1 MRVHAAQ
8 VGSHQARCGY
18 LCFVERDPSALKNL
32 LAKLCQCIY
41 RYGWHELS
49 AYPTDELSL
58 RGANCSALQNMA
70 GARDLCFRAK
80 PCETRIGSI
89 AMAKKT
95 VDLREFLTEEL
106 RDLYDAEKQLVKT
119 LPRMAKAASNEELKK
134 AITGHLEITKGHVE
148 RLEQCFEHLE
158 QKPRS
163 KPCVGMKGI
172 LDEGREMLQEDMQES
187 VMDTAIAAGGRKIEH
202 YEMVAYEGSK
212 AIAEQ
217 LELEE
222 VAELLEETLAEE
234 QQADQTL
241 REICRRLA
249 EDAVSGAGMEEEE
262 TPSRGR
268 AASARASGRS
278 ASAHGNSGKHGRAA
292 TAGRG
297 TASFGLGERVLT
309 DHEQIREWAE
319 ERDAA
324 SWCVKGTMQR
334 EESCLLRLDFPGYTG
349 QDTLEEI
356 GWDQWFKV
364 FDSRGLALIV
374 QDRTAS
380 GQTSNFNKLVSREIA
395 QGKGNER
402 PKVRGAH

>member
-1 MRVHAAQ
+1 
-8 VGSHQARCGY
+8 
-18 LCFVERDPSALKNL
+18 
-32 LAKLCQCIY
+32 
-41 RYGWHELS
+41 
-49 AYPTDELSL
+49 
-58 RGANCSALQNMA
+58 
-70 GARDLCFRAK
+70 
-80 PCETRIGSI
+80 
-89 AMAKKT
+89 MAKKT

-119 LPRMAKAASNEELKK
+119 LPRMAKAATNEELKE
-134 AITGHLEITKGHVE
+134 ALTGHLEITKGHVE

-241 REICRRLA
+241 MEICRRLVQEA
-249 EDAVSGAGMEEEE
+249 ASGGGMEEMEEEE
-262 TPSRGR
+262 KPSRGR
-268 AASARASGRS
+268 AASARASGRG
-278 ASAHGNSGKHGRAA
+278 ASARGNGGKRGRAA
-292 TAGRG
+292 TASRG

-309 DHEQIREWAE
+309 DHDQIREWAE
-319 ERDAA
+319 DRDAA
-324 SWCVKGTMQR
+324 PSCVKGTMQR
-334 EESCLLRLDFPGYTG
+334 EGSCLLRLDFPGYTG

-364 FDSRGLALIV
+364 FDNRGLALIV

-380 GQTSNFNKLVSREIA
+380 GQTSNFNKLVSRESA
-395 QGKGNER
+395 QGKGHER

>member
-1 MRVHAAQ
+1 MPCESTPRRLAATRHAAVTCALWSGTPAPWRICSQNCVNASTDTVGMNFQ
-8 VGSHQARCGY
+8 VIPR
-18 LCFVERDPSALKNL
+18 
-32 LAKLCQCIY
+32 
-41 RYGWHELS
+41 
-49 AYPTDELSL
+49 DELSP
-58 RGANCSALQNMA
+58 RGTNCSALQNMA
-70 GARDLCFRAK
+70 GAHDLCIRAR

-119 LPRMAKAASNEELKK
+119 LPRMAKAASNEELKE
-134 AITGHLEITKGHVE
+134 AITEHLEITKGHVE

-249 EDAVSGAGMEEEE
+249 EDAVSGGGMEEMEEEE
-262 TPSRGR
+262 KPSRGR
-268 AASARASGRS
+268 AASARA
-278 ASAHGNSGKHGRAA
+278 
-292 TAGRG
+292 
-297 TASFGLGERVLT
+297 
-309 DHEQIREWAE
+309 
-319 ERDAA
+319 
-324 SWCVKGTMQR
+324 
-334 EESCLLRLDFPGYTG
+334 
-349 QDTLEEI
+349 
-356 GWDQWFKV
+356 
-364 FDSRGLALIV
+364 
-374 QDRTAS
+374 
-380 GQTSNFNKLVSREIA
+380 
-395 QGKGNER
+395 
-402 PKVRGAH
+402 